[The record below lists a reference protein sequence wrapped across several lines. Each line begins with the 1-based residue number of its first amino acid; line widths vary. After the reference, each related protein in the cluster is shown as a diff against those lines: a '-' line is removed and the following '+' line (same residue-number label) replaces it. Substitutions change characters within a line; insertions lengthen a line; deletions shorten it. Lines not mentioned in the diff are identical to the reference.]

1 MCHFSFKLRV
11 DVNAEERAASLPDGW
26 SISGW
31 PRLIKERT
39 LRQILVQVSALHV
52 LSDHTEGIAAH
63 THPEEAD
70 DVRIL
75 QPRQDLYLF
84 QEVVPA
90 EARARKE
97 GNNETTWAVET
108 ENL

>member
-1 MCHFSFKLRV
+1 MCGFIH
-11 DVNAEERAASLPDGW
+11 VNVEECAHVAVLPDGW
-26 SISGW
+26 SISGR

-63 THPEEAD
+63 AHSQETN

-90 EARARKE
+90 EARA
-97 GNNETTWAVET
+97 
-108 ENL
+108 